1 MSDYSTEALEAG
13 HVWLNNIL
21 QNGSNHIRGERM
33 LQVMA
38 KRTTEEHVVSSEP
51 GLQEACGRA
60 DAKKPHQKATRLDA
74 AFRLA
79 RHSVED
85 VLQDVK
91 AAVHIWC

>member
-38 KRTTEEHVVSSEP
+38 TRTTEEHVVSSEP
-51 GLQEACGRA
+51 DLQEACGRA
-60 DAKKPHQKATRLDA
+60 DAKTSPKSLVWMPLSDLRGT
-74 AFRLA
+74 
-79 RHSVED
+79 
-85 VLQDVK
+85 VLK
-91 AAVHIWC
+91 MYYKM

>member
-38 KRTTEEHVVSSEP
+38 TRTTEEHVVSSEP
-51 GLQEACGRA
+51 DLQEACGRA